1 MHFANDIR
9 DSLTL
14 GLLVVVGLSRNSALT
29 QQAYVRFRPI
39 VLKKSELGAGEG
51 WRWITL

>member
-1 MHFANDIR
+1 MRKAALNEWPLSDALIT
-9 DSLTL
+9 SL
-14 GLLVVVGLSRNSALT
+14 N
-29 QQAYVRFRPI
+29 VRVWAI

>member
-1 MHFANDIR
+1 MSTIAKMR
-9 DSLTL
+9 R
-14 GLLVVVGLSRNSALT
+14 VGNGG
-29 QQAYVRFRPI
+29 YWPI